1 MLAVR
6 QVKNESRCGKL
17 RLFWLKNSGLIS
29 IIRSEKYTFCALP
42 REWGE
47 NGVQALIFPQANRRC
62 ALFRSWNQTAEYS
75 GRIPHRLERS
85 GHSCNLT
92 LDFRFSI
99 EEI

>member
-1 MLAVR
+1 MLAIR

-17 RLFWLKNSGLIS
+17 RLFWLKNSWLIS

-62 ALFRSWNQTAEYS
+62 VLFGFWNQTAELS
-75 GRIPHRLERS
+75 GRIPQRLERS
-85 GHSCNLT
+85 GHPCIPI
-92 LDFRFSI
+92 LDFRFSV
-99 EEI
+99 EEV